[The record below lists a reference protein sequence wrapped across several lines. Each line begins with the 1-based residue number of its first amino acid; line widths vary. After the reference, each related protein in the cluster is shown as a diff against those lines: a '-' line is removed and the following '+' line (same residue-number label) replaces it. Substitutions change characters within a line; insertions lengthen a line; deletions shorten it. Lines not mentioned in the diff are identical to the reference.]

1 MIKILAR
8 EIGVGIHVVL
18 GVLRAEFTEFDLLG
32 RLTKGKLKG
41 DLTAVYSY
49 CVGEN
54 WAKLI
59 SEVYNGKIKGR
70 RDRLGQGSCNLVK
83 NQIKPTNQPK
93 DQQAKIKQNQTNNK
107 NTHKKPQT
115 TKNPNTKPKITTR
128 VFKHRKESRETEI
141 FIIGD
146 AQKSARQSPQTPCCH

>member
-93 DQQAKIKQNQTNNK
+93 PHHLQITVENTGIKVIK
-107 NTHKKPQT
+107 
-115 TKNPNTKPKITTR
+115 
-128 VFKHRKESRETEI
+128 
-141 FIIGD
+141 
-146 AQKSARQSPQTPCCH
+146 